1 MDIIKYQQDRD
12 QDLALFNKEYKE
24 AKVQYV
30 NMLNQAMHEQEPSKQ
45 AALVKQV
52 LSLNSGLAQYVRDFI
67 SQSRGKFDTAMLEK
81 LTKDILQY
89 QQDFQKIQT
98 ASDKSQTLRGILNKE
113 KIELEALQS
122 TFDFW
127 LYALL
132 GAVALVL
139 ILIFRTSLVQLS
151 AAAESL
157 VPDISTEEM
166 ELPLEEP
173 DEPLYKISLA

>member
-1 MDIIKYQQDRD
+1 MDIIRYQQDRD
-12 QDLALFNKEYKE
+12 QDLAVFNKEYKE

-52 LSLNSGLAQYVRDFI
+52 LSLNSGLALYVREFV
-67 SQSRGKFDTAMLEK
+67 SQSRGKFDTAMLDK

-98 ASDKSQTLRGILNKE
+98 SSDKSQTLRGILHKE
-113 KIELEALQS
+113 QDELAALQS

-127 LYALL
+127 LFVLL
-132 GAVALVL
+132 GAIALVL

-151 AAAESL
+151 KTAESL
-157 VPDISTEEM
+157 VSDTSTEEM